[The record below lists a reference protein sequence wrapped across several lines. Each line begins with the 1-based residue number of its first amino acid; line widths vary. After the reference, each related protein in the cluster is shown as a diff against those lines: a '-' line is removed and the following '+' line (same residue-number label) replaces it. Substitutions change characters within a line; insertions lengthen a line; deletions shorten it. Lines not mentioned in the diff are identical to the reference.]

1 MQLQNLKTRWIL
13 YQTYVLIADLKV
25 KELLTVYLSIDIKL
39 HLENIEKGWNM
50 INNIL
55 YVDG

>member
-1 MQLQNLKTRWIL
+1 
-13 YQTYVLIADLKV
+13 LKV
-25 KELLTVYLSIDIKL
+25 KELLTVYLRIDIKL

-55 YVDG
+55 YVDDQIPHK